1 MKGTLFV
8 VTRSYRPG
16 SGLRA
21 KLVLSYLGVALG
33 AMLLLIIVV
42 TVVVQNYFY
51 SAQLDQFR
59 ANAEYTAQEIGQR
72 YQLAG
77 GDWELTGPINLG
89 VPELFIVVDANDQL
103 LAMSRPSFDASAF
116 QQALQQALQGQEVQ
130 GNQQFLS
137 DS

>member
-77 GDWELTGPINLG
+77 GDWELIGPIYLG
-89 VPELFIVVDANDQL
+89 TPELYVVVDANDQL
-103 LAMSRPSFDASAF
+103 LKISYPGLNVSPF
-116 QQALQQALQGQEVQ
+116 QQALQQALQGQEVE
-130 GNQQFLS
+130 G
-137 DS
+137 